1 MLTNLE
7 RRRHNLASLIWNDTL
22 VYIARAHSLDL
33 ATSNIFSHI
42 GSDGSTPQ
50 QRLHRVSNAIKFL
63 GENIAGGRNKPE
75 ATIADWMASSGHRA
89 NILNSDAV
97 YLGVGA
103 AYAGASRYK
112 FYATQVFGR

>member
-1 MLTNLE
+1 LTNIE
-7 RRRHNLASLIWNDTL
+7 RRKHSLAGLFWSDILTKA
-22 VYIARAHSLDL
+22 ARTHSLDL

-42 GSDGSTPQ
+42 GSDGSTPE
-50 QRLHRVSNAIKFL
+50 QRIHRVNNGIRFL

-75 ATIADWMASSGHRA
+75 AAIADWMASSGHRA

-103 AYAGASRYK
+103 AYAEVSRFR